1 MDFVEISMSILRD
14 QKNYHIV
21 CTLILMKIFS
31 FSGPLKRFKPQLIM
45 MDWQHEILQ

>member
-1 MDFVEISMSILRD
+1 MYFNFNENL
-14 QKNYHIV
+14 
-21 CTLILMKIFS
+21 F